1 MKMSSKAKQMG
12 LWFLLVSLFS
22 VTTAA
27 DDDFEFIYQLGGA
40 SAIGSA
46 ATNRGQTVRIG
57 GGVGWNTDLMCGNF
71 DINLSIQNQL
81 NGVSGAFQNLMD
93 NVINAASGV
102 VASLPALVLQRLNPA
117 LYDLLQNGILQASEE
132 FHLGEISCKKIVEGL
147 KDSNQGEG
155 WDGMAVGRYWA
166 NASQAPDQDI
176 LLVEEAADEE
186 GMNAGIPWLNGEERG
201 GLDQPPIEVVKDTT
215 MAGYNLLLN
224 RASNATGGGECEEAA
239 ICTAWATSE
248 AAASWTV
255 SVLGEKQVRT
265 CANCEKVAAQAGMGL
280 IRQYEVTLEEVGL
293 ALDLLVNTTAPPSSE
308 QLVEVSAGNGVIITR
323 KVVEAIREEP
333 AEEAIIFRL
342 SSEVALARTMER
354 ALMARRALLAGRKEA
369 NIANAQLAQV
379 EIQTTVDELNGEIEN
394 MLFEMDVRAR
404 LSSNTTLPLL
414 ARQNAKRSLPISGDQ
429 ESATAE
435 NGAVPLN

>member
-1 MKMSSKAKQMG
+1 MR
-12 LWFLLVSLFS
+12 VSD
-22 VTTAA
+22 VTKTIGMIASLMALCSGPAGA
-27 DDDFEFIYQLGGA
+27 DDDYEFIYQLGGG

-46 ATNRGQTVRIG
+46 ATNREQTVRVG

-147 KDSNQGEG
+147 KTSNGGEG
-155 WDGMAVGRYWA
+155 WDAMAVARYWA

-176 LLVEEAADEE
+176 LLVEESADEE

-201 GLDQPPIEVVKDTT
+201 GLDQPPIEIVKDTT

-224 RASNATGGGECEEAA
+224 RDVNAAGGGDCGEAA
-239 ICTAWATSE
+239 ICIAWPTATE
-248 AAASWTV
+248 AAAWTV

-280 IRQYEVTLEEVGL
+280 FKQYELTLEEVVL
-293 ALDLLVNTTAPPSSE
+293 ALNALVSTTAPPNGE
-308 QLVEVSAGNGVIITR
+308 QLAEVSAGNGVIVSR
-323 KVVEAIREEP
+323 KVIEAIRDEP
-333 AEEAIIFRL
+333 AEDALIFRL
-342 SSEVALARTMER
+342 SSEVALARTLER
-354 ALMARRALLAGRKEA
+354 ALMARRAILSGRKEA
-369 NIANAQLAQV
+369 NIANAEVALV
-379 EIQTTVDELNGEIEN
+379 EIQTTIDELNGEIES

-404 LSSNTTLPLL
+404 LASNTTLPLL
-414 ARQNAKRSLPISGDQ
+414 SRQNAKRSIPVGADQ
-429 ESATAE
+429 ESSTAE
-435 NGAVPLN
+435 DGAVPLN